1 MRRKQKKALIRILIA
16 AVLMVVL
23 GLVSHFTNINEYV
36 LFALYMVPYLVVGYD
51 VLWKAV
57 KGIGRGQVF
66 DENFLM
72 AIATVGAIVLQEYT

>member
-1 MRRKQKKALIRILIA
+1 MRRKQKKALARILIA

-23 GLVSHFTNINEYV
+23 GLIAHFTNINEYV

-66 DENFLM
+66 DENFLDRKS
-72 AIATVGAIVLQEYT
+72 VV